1 MSDAPWYER
10 FFGDNYLDV
19 YGHQL
24 SAEGAEY
31 EASFV
36 ERALALKAGESLL
49 DLCCGPGRHAL
60 LLAQR
65 GLRVTA
71 LDLSQPYLDAAAAEA
86 QRRGIEIET
95 VRADM
100 RAPGFDG
107 RFDAVINMFSSFGYL
122 ESEAEDAKVLRGV
135 AAALRPGGRALF
147 DLINREWVI
156 GNQVADESRTGADD
170 TVFLEHR
177 ELNLVTSRNH
187 VTFIA
192 VAPDGSRHDLD
203 GHHIRL
209 YTLTELIR
217 MLAATGL
224 RLKRVYGGFGRR
236 GCRGDRPRMIGLAR
250 EPRRPPP

>member
-1 MSDAPWYER
+1 MSDAPWYET

-24 SAEGAEY
+24 SVEGAEH

-71 LDLSQPYLDAAAAEA
+71 LDLSQPYLDAVAAEA
-86 QRRGIEIET
+86 KRRGIEIEI

-100 RAPGFDG
+100 RAPGFDGRFDG

-135 AAALRPGGRALF
+135 AAALRHGGRALF

-170 TVFLEHR
+170 TVYLEHR

-192 VAPDGSRHDLD
+192 IAPDGRRHDLD

-209 YTLTELIR
+209 YTLTELIG
-217 MLAATGL
+217 MLEAAGL
-224 RLKRVYGGFGRR
+224 RLERVYGGFDGEAYAVDTR
-236 GCRGDRPRMIGLAR
+236 RMIVVATK
-250 EPRRPPP
+250 P